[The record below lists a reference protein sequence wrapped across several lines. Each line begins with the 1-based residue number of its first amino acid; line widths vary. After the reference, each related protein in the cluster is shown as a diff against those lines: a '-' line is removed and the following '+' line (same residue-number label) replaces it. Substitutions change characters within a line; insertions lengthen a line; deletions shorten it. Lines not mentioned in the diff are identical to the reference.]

1 MNLAGRM
8 SGLIEDG
15 FLPID
20 SVIISDHNNLVVASE
35 NEKSVTRIGMTAA
48 TILKEN
54 PNDVEYS
61 HNLAYKLGSQASVLS
76 PFNEKP
82 VLVDDLV
89 LSAFPMLKP
98 VDWKNISGE
107 SLFDVIDS
115 FQNSYFRVSDATDLS
130 SLDVYDY
137 ASKRMKKIET
147 SGSYDK
153 QAFDITAVALSA
165 LEISF
170 PFSELCADDTSLVHG
185 DLHAGNILENDAGIL
200 SIIDLDS
207 IAHGPRLYDLAS
219 WNVRFI
225 RGDSAPIDKAIAV
238 ARGRYDWNEEA
249 YQALMGWK
257 IISSMTHALRHENA
271 KSASSTVE
279 TLAKIGKYVT
289 QLPAVF
295 RVVNE

>member
-115 FQNSYFRVSDATDLS
+115 FQNSYFRVSDTTDLS

-137 ASKRMKKIET
+137 ASKRMKKL
-147 SGSYDK
+147 K
-153 QAFDITAVALSA
+153 L
-165 LEISF
+165 
-170 PFSELCADDTSLVHG
+170 
-185 DLHAGNILENDAGIL
+185 
-200 SIIDLDS
+200 
-207 IAHGPRLYDLAS
+207 
-219 WNVRFI
+219 
-225 RGDSAPIDKAIAV
+225 
-238 ARGRYDWNEEA
+238 
-249 YQALMGWK
+249 
-257 IISSMTHALRHENA
+257 
-271 KSASSTVE
+271 
-279 TLAKIGKYVT
+279 
-289 QLPAVF
+289 
-295 RVVNE
+295 RVVMINRHSTLPQSL